1 MTDMNLLAIGSGV
14 IHTNFDTTVDV
25 FAEQAVLG
33 SILIDASVL
42 DDITF
47 LEPRDFSVKRHELIY
62 RVCRYLHDHDK
73 PVDLVTVT
81 AHFESRNRLDD
92 MGDVGYLS
100 ELMST
105 VPTAANARFYAQIVR
120 SKAHRRRGKE
130 LARKIEAAADEDYED
145 DEDYFARIEEMVDEI
160 RPAQDTE
167 MVSLAEARDDYF
179 RHLKSRAEKL
189 PTGLFKQFDAW
200 AGGMW
205 RGWLYILAGRPGAGK
220 TAKMLLYAYGIAKH
234 NPDAGPVLIFSQEMD
249 RNELIDRM
257 VAAVAGVNYRRLIN
271 KGGGEGFTDAE
282 WDRIKRAYDAISR
295 LPLHIRDSA
304 GVTIQE
310 VRATARRFRK
320 RYGKLALVIVDYLQ
334 IMDIPQRKNETRAAA
349 IGRVTTAAKQ
359 MARQMKCVVMLLSQL
374 SRSSENRERPKLSD
388 LKESGSIEQDADVVE
403 FLWDTGD
410 RIEGAKVVESIY
422 EKGRNVGTNEFR
434 MTFEWWIQ
442 RFRELEPRKEAAPG
456 GKGKANRK

>member
-47 LEPRDFSVKRHELIY
+47 LEPRDFSLKRHELIY
-62 RVCRYLHDHDK
+62 SVCRYLYDHDR
-73 PVDLVTVT
+73 PVDAVTVT
-81 AHFESRNRLDD
+81 AHFENRQRLDD
-92 MGDVGYLS
+92 IGGVDYLS
-100 ELMST
+100 KLMST
-105 VPTAANARFYAQIVR
+105 VPNEKNAKFYAQIVR

-130 LARKIEAAADEDYED
+130 LARKIEAAVDGDYED
-145 DEDYFARIEEMVDEI
+145 DEAYFSTIDELVDEI
-160 RPAQDTE
+160 RPAKESGMLDLT
-167 MVSLAEARDDYF
+167 EARDDYY
-179 RHLKSRAEKL
+179 RHLRSRAEKL
-189 PTGLFKQFDAW
+189 ITGLFRKFDAW

-205 RGWLYILAGRPGAGK
+205 RGWLFVLAGRPGAGK
-220 TAKMLLYAYGIAKH
+220 TAKALLYAYGIARY
-234 NPDAGPVLIFSQEMD
+234 NPEAGPVLIFSQEMD
-249 RNELIDRM
+249 RNELLDRL
-257 VAAVAGVNYRRLIN
+257 VSAAAGVNYPRLIN
-271 KGGGEGFTDAE
+271 KGGEEGFTDAE
-282 WDRIKRAYDAISR
+282 WERINRAYDAVSR
-295 LPLHIRDSA
+295 LPIFIQDSA

-310 VRATARRFRK
+310 VRATARRFKK

-349 IGRVTTAAKQ
+349 IGRVTRAAKQ

-374 SRSSENRERPKLSD
+374 NRGSENRDRPKLGD

-403 FLWDTGD
+403 FLWDTDD
-410 RIEGAKVVESIY
+410 RIDGAKVVESIFA
-422 EKGRNVGTNEFR
+422 KGRNIGTNTFR
-434 MTFEWWIQ
+434 LAFEWWIQ
-442 RFRELEPRKEAAPG
+442 RFKELEPRKEAAPG